1 MRKLKIPTE
10 EHTVWKTGL
19 PFYDAAR
26 LIGAA
31 HLLFGTA
38 TVMVE
43 DRGSCWVMRG
53 PKLAGGRRR
62 QQLAWVLEELPPYV
76 ASAKNLRKTIVDNVL
91 TMLPAASQQATK
103 HESGVYYYLE
113 SALQTG
119 VRGADPL
126 ASYRNLASQAGAE
139 FNQPLED
146 VANAALG
153 VSFAAICRGGRG
165 EAGERRILPLLERGH
180 LVLGPFLD
188 FRRSYQHEAGSSVA
202 AVWASLALLEE
213 LMGRDLPVTDFAF
226 NWVVPR
232 QQSSS
237 GYVGVDRVCGLLR
250 EHKERGQDLYFARQV
265 RAYLAGTARNADPAE
280 HDLARALAH
289 FTTTAEVKHLETIVR
304 LKARL
309 MAKEEEWPRR
319 RAEGLFN
326 SAQAVKEVKEMTEQQ
341 VDVPEGL
348 TWALARWFTGGGQ
361 DGWIGQFIKLENAS
375 GPDRFLDETERILSR
390 GRMHRDNPVQY
401 SPSKDEQ
408 QILKEIRGLSGPQFR
423 SLRAVL
429 LLDLQAKMTYEGRR
443 SAASSQESAKEPQEV
458 TNE

>member
-1 MRKLKIPTE
+1 
-10 EHTVWKTGL
+10 
-19 PFYDAAR
+19 
-26 LIGAA
+26 
-31 HLLFGTA
+31 
-38 TVMVE
+38 
-43 DRGSCWVMRG
+43 
-53 PKLAGGRRR
+53 
-62 QQLAWVLEELPPYV
+62 
-76 ASAKNLRKTIVDNVL
+76 
-91 TMLPAASQQATK
+91 
-103 HESGVYYYLE
+103 
-113 SALQTG
+113 
-119 VRGADPL
+119 
-126 ASYRNLASQAGAE
+126 
-139 FNQPLED
+139 
-146 VANAALG
+146 
-153 VSFAAICRGGRG
+153 
-165 EAGERRILPLLERGH
+165 LERGH

-188 FRRSYQHEAGSSVA
+188 FRRSYQHEAGNFVA

-237 GYVGVDRVCGLLR
+237 GYVGVDRVCALLW
-250 EHKERGQDLYFARQV
+250 EHKERGLDFYFARQA

-309 MAKEEEWPRR
+309 MAREEEWPRR

-326 SAQAVKEVKEMTEQQ
+326 SAQAIKEVKEMAEQQ

-361 DGWIGQFIKLENAS
+361 DGWIGQFIRLENAS
-375 GPDRFLDETERILSR
+375 GPDRFLDGTERILSR
-390 GRMHRDNPVQY
+390 ARMHRDNPVEY

-423 SLRAVL
+423 SLRAVF
-429 LLDLQAKMTYEGRR
+429 LLDLQAKMTYQGRR
-443 SAASSQESAKEPQEV
+443 SAASSQDSAKEPQEV